1 MLAVRNDEE
10 LNQLLSNI
18 TIASSRVVPYIHN
31 VLFDSKKGESKDTS
45 QESLLVIFSSVGL
58 YGVQINI

>member
-18 TIASSRVVPYIHN
+18 TIASAGVVPHIHK
-31 VLFDSKKGESKDTS
+31 VLLGQGKTKKE
-45 QESLLVIFSSVGL
+45 E
-58 YGVQINI
+58 